1 MTSGRDVM
9 MEKWND
15 EAILNVSK
23 EIDDFF
29 VEQSLKYE
37 MSANAIN
44 GVFMARLLR
53 MNQSVGNLDGLYKLL
68 ESILSRDHE
77 NLDEETSIH

>member
-9 MEKWND
+9 MEKWNED
-15 EAILNVSK
+15 KIMNLSR

-29 VEQSLKYE
+29 VEKALKYE

-53 MNQSVGNLDGLYKLL
+53 MNMSVDNMEGLKKLL
-68 ESILSRDHE
+68 ESILA
-77 NLDEETSIH
+77 EEYKSVDNHPIH

>member
-1 MTSGRDVM
+1 MTSGRDIT
-9 MEKWND
+9 MEKWDD
-15 EAILNVSK
+15 EAILSVSK

-53 MNQSVGNLDGLYKLL
+53 MNQSVGNMDSLYKLL
-68 ESILSRDHE
+68 ESILTRDHE
-77 NLDEETSIH
+77 QLDDEQSIH

>member
-9 MEKWND
+9 MEKWDD

-53 MNQSVGNLDGLYKLL
+53 MNQTVGNMEGLYKLL
-68 ESILSRDHE
+68 ETILSRDHE
-77 NLDEETSIH
+77 KLDGEQSIH

>member
-9 MEKWND
+9 MEKWDD
-15 EAILNVSK
+15 EAILSVSK

-53 MNQSVGNLDGLYKLL
+53 MNQSVGNMDSLYKLL
-68 ESILSRDHE
+68 ESILTRDHE
-77 NLDEETSIH
+77 QLDDEQSIH